1 MSGGDWTGWLGG
13 RTKLTLSEGDSK
25 QSSKF
30 RFDSGREGGAET
42 ESDGLMGK
50 KWRGRKERGDRWRG
64 LGLVFRRRDAS
75 PRFSAHCVVTKQTH
89 KEAFGFF
96 FYLSAQLGKN
106 WATTWLLLSHEKRYF

>member
-42 ESDGLMGK
+42 ESDGLMG
-50 KWRGRKERGDRWRG
+50 RNGGEERSAVTDGEG
-64 LGLVFRRRDAS
+64 LD
-75 PRFSAHCVVTKQTH
+75 
-89 KEAFGFF
+89 
-96 FYLSAQLGKN
+96 
-106 WATTWLLLSHEKRYF
+106 